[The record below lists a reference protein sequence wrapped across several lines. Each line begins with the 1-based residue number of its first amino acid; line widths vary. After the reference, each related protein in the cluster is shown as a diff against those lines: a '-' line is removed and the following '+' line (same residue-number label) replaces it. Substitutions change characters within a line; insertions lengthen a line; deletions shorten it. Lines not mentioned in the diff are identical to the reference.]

1 MNQRI
6 TRLARGLAA
15 AGALLLATASAGAFQ
30 LADTNYTV
38 LKPAQPTA
46 TEVAPGRVEVVEVFW
61 YACGHRPA
69 ACSPSRRTRWDAT

>member
-15 AGALLLATASAGAFQ
+15 AGTLFLATTAAGAFQ
-30 LADTNYTV
+30 LTDTNYTV

-46 TEVAPGRVEVVEVFW
+46 TEVGPGRVEIAEVFW
-61 YACGHRPA
+61 YAMTSPEKSSGSMPA
-69 ACSPSRRTRWDAT
+69 CCVC